1 MRENSQLLS
10 AGFAEASQ
18 TRFEYNTG
26 WKEGANKIGWKWVWN
41 MTKGLR
47 EAKAFKINR
56 ATSYSPTHL
65 RVQYHRG

>member
-18 TRFEYNTG
+18 TRFEYNTRWKG
-26 WKEGANKIGWKWVWN
+26 WANKIGGKCVWN
-41 MTKGLR
+41 MTKGLHR
-47 EAKAFKINR
+47 SEGLKLNR

>member
-47 EAKAFKINR
+47 EAKALN
-56 ATSYSPTHL
+56 
-65 RVQYHRG
+65 

>member
-26 WKEGANKIGWKWVWN
+26 WKEGANKIGGKWVWN
-41 MTKGLR
+41 MTKGL
-47 EAKAFKINR
+47 
-56 ATSYSPTHL
+56 
-65 RVQYHRG
+65 HRSEGLLK